1 MLVRLLEFTACS
13 AIQGGCRMTLIVT
26 TVVTVLLISTSMA
39 VQQTF
44 LDEPWDVTVVAGD
57 KVRIAE

>member
-1 MLVRLLEFTACS
+1 
-13 AIQGGCRMTLIVT
+13 MTLIVT